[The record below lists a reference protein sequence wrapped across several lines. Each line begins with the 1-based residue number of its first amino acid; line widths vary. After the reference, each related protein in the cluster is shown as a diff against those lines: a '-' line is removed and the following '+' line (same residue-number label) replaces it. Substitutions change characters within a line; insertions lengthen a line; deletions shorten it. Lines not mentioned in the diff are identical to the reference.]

1 MGYDFVW
8 AADRIVTPWDINTL
22 YPYRRWPERIEKI
35 ERSAREAT
43 SARRGAR

>member
-1 MGYDFVW
+1 VGYDSVW
-8 AADRIVTPWDINTL
+8 AADRIVTPWEINAL

-35 ERSAREAT
+35 ERFAREAT